1 MLRIRKLDIFIIKSF
16 VLLFIGTF
24 FICLFVFMMQFLWR
38 YVDELIGKGLEL
50 SVMAKFFYY
59 SGLSLVATSL
69 PLAVLLASLITFGN
83 FGERLELLAMKAA
96 GISLMQIMR
105 PLMIF
110 VGLICCASFYFQNVI
125 TPKAQVKLYTLLI
138 SMRQKSPELDI
149 PEGVFYDQIEGY
161 NVYVKKK
168 NRVNGMLYNVMI
180 YNFSDGFDN
189 AHIVVADSGKLEM
202 TADKQH
208 LRLNLYSGEQFENLK
223 MQGNGLENVPYRRE
237 TFCEKHMII
246 VFDSGFNM
254 ASSEFFQRDARS
266 KNMHDLAFGADSI
279 KAKMDSIGR
288 QYYRDARN
296 YILRAATSHE
306 DTLKV
311 RKEHLQAI
319 NIDSL
324 FNISSKVDKKKIL
337 SDAQSSIQTQAS
349 DLMFKSA
356 VTADGDEDIRRHQIE
371 WLNKITVSLACL
383 VFFFIGAPLGAIIR
397 KGGLGFPVIISVL
410 IFIIYYIIDNTGY
423 KLARNGE
430 LPIWFGRWVS
440 TMVLAPTG
448 AFITYKA
455 NNDSVVFNVE
465 VYVNIIR
472 KVLGLRTSRHLTG
485 KEVII
490 QDPNYRQAMIDLA
503 SLAEYCQSYSDKH
516 RFAKAPN
523 YYKIFTLNKSDDVMA
538 DINKQMEDIIEEL
551 ANSKDAKVI
560 GLLNQFPYLMVNA
573 HKSPFNKFWLNLL
586 FGILVPIGLFYY
598 FRVWRFGLRL
608 HRDLKNIIQI
618 SHTLQDIIVKDGLV
632 EERQDNNSYYG
643 EN

>member
-1 MLRIRKLDIFIIKSF
+1 
-16 VLLFIGTF
+16 
-24 FICLFVFMMQFLWR
+24 MMQFLWR

-50 SVMAKFFYY
+50 SIMAKFFYY

-105 PLMIF
+105 PLIIF
-110 VGLICCASFYFQNVI
+110 VSLICCASFYFQNVI
-125 TPKAQVKLYTLLI
+125 TPNAQVKLYTLLI

-149 PEGVFYDQIEGY
+149 PEGVFYDQIDGY

-168 NRVNGMLYNVMI
+168 DRKTGMLYNVMI

-208 LRLNLYSGEQFENLK
+208 LRLSLFSGEQFENLK

-237 TFCEKHMII
+237 TFCKKQII
-246 VFDSGFNM
+246 ILFDSGFNM
-254 ASSEFFQRDARS
+254 ASSDFFERDARS
-266 KNMHDLAFGADSI
+266 KNMHDLAYGADSI
-279 KAKMDSIGR
+279 KTKMDSIGR
-288 QYYRDARN
+288 QYYKDEKN
-296 YILRAATSHE
+296 YLLRAATSHE
-306 DTLKV
+306 DTIKV
-311 RKEHLQAI
+311 KKEHLQAI

-324 FNISSKVDKKKIL
+324 FSISSKTEKRRIL
-337 SDAQSSIQTQAS
+337 GNAQSNIQSQAS

-356 VTADGDEDIRRHQIE
+356 ITADGDKNIRRHRIE

-397 KGGLGFPVIISVL
+397 KGGLGFPVIISVI

-423 KLARNGE
+423 KMARDNE
-430 LPIWFGRWVS
+430 CSIWFGRWIS
-440 TMVLAPTG
+440 TMILAPTG

-455 NNDSVVFNVE
+455 NSDSVVFNVE
-465 VYVNIIR
+465 AYIHLLRRI
-472 KVLGLRTSRHLTG
+472 LGLRTSRHLTG

-490 QDPNYRQAMIDLA
+490 QDPNYSHVISDLN
-503 SLAEYCQSYSDKH
+503 SLIESCQNYANKH
-516 RFAKAPN
+516 KFAKVPN
-523 YYKIFTLNKSDDVMA
+523 YYKIFTIKKNDDVMTY
-538 DINKQMEDIIEEL
+538 INENLENIIEEL
-551 ANSKDAKVI
+551 SNSKDSKII
-560 GLLNQFPYLMVNA
+560 GLLNQYPYLMINA
-573 HKSPFNKFWLNLL
+573 HKSPFNNFWLNLL

-598 FRVWRFGLRL
+598 FRVWSFGLRL
-608 HRDLKNIIQI
+608 NKDLKNIIQI
-618 SHTLQDIIVKDGLV
+618 SHTLQDIIVKDGLLNTQ
-632 EERQDNNSYYG
+632 ENNL
-643 EN
+643 